1 MQAQKLQ
8 AAMVLKLQQQYDCG
22 QDTRLSSSIE
32 KSIQDLLAYVESSWG
47 VQLSEM
53 PSVLA

>member
-8 AAMVLKLQQQYDCG
+8 AAMSLKLQQQYECG
-22 QDTRLSSSIE
+22 KDTRLATSIE

-53 PSVLA
+53 PPVLT